1 MKLAIYCLPK
11 KNRKKLVIYLTIDQ
25 FNFLF
30 SWTITILSDEKK
42 LPKVKS
48 CKYYHFEWWK
58 SKKLKTY
65 LFTVIFTKWF
75 AWLPLQRNFE
85 GFGMAVLKPFLQSPK
100 PCGIPSLFISKSQI
114 STIITPK
121 TSSVSVSVATSD
133 RYPSLKRSCSTR
145 NSTPSTESDTSSTG
159 VFIKGTHTHL

>member
-1 MKLAIYCLPK
+1 
-11 KNRKKLVIYLTIDQ
+11 
-25 FNFLF
+25 
-30 SWTITILSDEKK
+30 
-42 LPKVKS
+42 
-48 CKYYHFEWWK
+48 
-58 SKKLKTY
+58 
-65 LFTVIFTKWF
+65 
-75 AWLPLQRNFE
+75 
-85 GFGMAVLKPFLQSPK
+85 MAVLKPFLQSPK

-159 VFIKGTHTHL
+159 VFIKGLPDSTTEGRLKKAFSQFGEVVQVKIVVEKKFKQPLGSAFVWFTNKESAQLAVKEMNGEIAEPGLSKRKGRLTPYKF

>member
-1 MKLAIYCLPK
+1 M
-11 KNRKKLVIYLTIDQ
+11 NH
-25 FNFLF
+25 
-30 SWTITILSDEKK
+30 
-42 LPKVKS
+42 
-48 CKYYHFEWWK
+48 YHFEWWKEITQSKKLQVLPFWVMK